1 MARDQRQRGM
11 TLPETARWILAVA
24 PEDATRS
31 RPWRRCPRAGLA
43 VTTLDS
49 REVSAHR
56 TPIAPRSA
64 FSG

>member
-1 MARDQRQRGM
+1 MARDQRERGM

-31 RPWRRCPRAGLA
+31 RPWRKCPRAGFA

-49 REVSAHR
+49 REVSAH
-56 TPIAPRSA
+56 
-64 FSG
+64 